1 MVREY
6 YTLRLASFPVA
17 LEAGLCTG
25 VGRGWVKFQITGG
38 RREIKSKFSPQAFC
52 SD

>member
-6 YTLRLASFPVA
+6 YTLRLASFPAA